1 MEWSLL
7 PAPGIVLASV
17 VFRQKD
23 EGMQKKSERRT
34 KYDRI
39 VSPGV
44 ASCLQQRLLKK
55 KRPQNPGAFWPE
67 NYPQGLWNVETE
79 PVEQSEQKFS
89 FTGAVEKMR
98 NMHTRAV
105 EKKSLRA

>member
-34 KYDRI
+34 KFDGV
-39 VSPGV
+39 VS
-44 ASCLQQRLLKK
+44 L
-55 KRPQNPGAFWPE
+55 GARHHACSKDF
-67 NYPQGLWNVETE
+67 
-79 PVEQSEQKFS
+79 
-89 FTGAVEKMR
+89 
-98 NMHTRAV
+98 
-105 EKKSLRA
+105 